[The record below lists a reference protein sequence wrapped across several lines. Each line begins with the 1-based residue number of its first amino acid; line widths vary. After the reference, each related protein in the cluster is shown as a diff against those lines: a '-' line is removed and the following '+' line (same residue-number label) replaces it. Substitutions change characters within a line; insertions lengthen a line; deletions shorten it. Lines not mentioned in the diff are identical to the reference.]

1 MKKSNING
9 VVSYNQYKLV
19 DILLFMVIMA
29 ALEAVN
35 VFAVKKWFAGQVM
48 LFSISLMFTV
58 SLIVLVRWNFF
69 AALFTVAHGL
79 IYCGLLNI
87 FGEVSFETYVIYSVG
102 NSFLLLTWFLF
113 KLIPKEKLFSKW
125 YLTLIYPVVAFILVA
140 LGRTVVAVCFGY
152 GFVDSLSGYVMPESL
167 NIAFAAIALL
177 ILRRFNGMLE
187 DQKTYLKRV
196 AREKE
201 EAKTP
206 QEEVWAGYTEL
217 DEEELKK
224 LHGSPVKK
232 EEDDAGDGI
241 DLRDE
246 YPPDS
251 R

>member
-29 ALEAVN
+29 TFEAINVLALRQ
-35 VFAVKKWFAGQVM
+35 WFAESVM

-69 AALFTVAHGL
+69 AAIFTVSHGL
-79 IYCGLLNI
+79 IYCGLVSI
-87 FGEVSFETYVIYSVG
+87 YESVSFDTYVIYAVG
-102 NSFLLLTWFLF
+102 NSFLLLSWFLF
-113 KLIPKEKLFSKW
+113 RLIPKEKLFSKW
-125 YLTLIYPVVAFILVA
+125 YFTLIYPTVAFVFVA
-140 LGRTVVAVCFGY
+140 LGRTAVAVCFGY
-152 GFVDSLSGYVMPESL
+152 GFVDSLAGYVMPESL

-177 ILRRFNGMLE
+177 ILRKVDGLLE
-187 DQKTYLKRV
+187 DQKSYLKRV
-196 AREKE
+196 AREKT

-206 QEEVWAGYTEL
+206 KDEVWAGYTEL

-224 LHGSPVKK
+224 LHDYSPKQ
-232 EEDDAGDGI
+232 EEGDGI

-246 YPPDS
+246 YPPES